1 MVQNKKQ
8 NISKGAKKATDKIGS
23 NLASYFYNGKASQLT
38 ARQVNELN
46 EYVHKM
52 AVGHAYNRYYLGS
65 LNEPPQ
71 ADYIDDLTQTALLA
85 LFDGQ
90 TVRNKKLTNGPVTVI
105 TTLESCKS
113 TTDKNTGKN
122 KRLTNLQAFRRFI
135 AVTFNDYNYNERATT
150 ATVGKR
156 QLIPLEL
163 TADNNTDELFYITD
177 MLDFVKWTENE
188 LNDLH
193 ALTLTADDLQL
204 LYDCIKAQSKD
215 KQRYL
220 RCVANSPLCRKS
232 ATTEFNNSQRRKG
245 AKAIH
250 GAHVQ
255 RDCIRYIRAG
265 LKTGQHS
272 QLLIDL
278 VNTFTKY

>member
-1 MVQNKKQ
+1 MVQTKKQ
-8 NISKGAKKATDKIGS
+8 NISKGAQKATDKTGAK
-23 NLASYFYNGKASQLT
+23 LAKVFFDGLQANLT
-38 ARQVNELN
+38 AAQATDLT

-65 LNEPPQ
+65 LKEPPQ

-85 LFDGQ
+85 LFDRQ

-105 TTLESCKS
+105 TTLESCKT
-113 TTDKNTGKN
+113 TTDKTTGKN
-122 KRLTNLQAFRRFI
+122 KHLTNLQAFRRFI

-163 TADNNTDELFYITD
+163 TADSTADELFYITD
-177 MLDFVKWTENE
+177 IIDFIQWTEKE

-204 LYDCIKAQSKD
+204 LKDCIKAQSKE

-220 RCVANSPLCRKS
+220 RYVANSPLCRKT
-232 ATTEFNNSQRRKG
+232 ATAEYNKAQRRKN
-245 AKAIH
+245 AKPVDAWTL
-250 GAHVQ
+250 Q
-255 RDCIRYIRAG
+255 RVCIRYIRAG